1 VPDQPKV
8 QFRIDWLTSEVFRRT
23 LEARGDSVQ
32 AWGRRAVLEY
42 LGGKPNY
49 PKAPEHIVLD
59 VLRLQREGP
68 RPESPQTVEHEMDE
82 RGHYLNMPEPMG
94 PCPNPLCPT
103 NAEDEQEREM
113 AMVSYDADVPLI
125 VGDPSHWRCQEC
137 GVTNETLSEFTG

>member
-59 VLRLQREGP
+59 VLRLQREGR
-68 RPESPQTVEHEMDE
+68 RPEPLAVPGVRRHQRDPLGVHRLSPHT
-82 RGHYLNMPEPMG
+82 GFI
-94 PCPNPLCPT
+94 PLPYY
-103 NAEDEQEREM
+103 
-113 AMVSYDADVPLI
+113 VKS
-125 VGDPSHWRCQEC
+125 
-137 GVTNETLSEFTG
+137 VTKYTE